1 MGLDVCKL
9 MVLHSA
15 RVYVPAHI
23 AVEATLVT
31 LDVGA
36 ALGASES
43 AMLCGGSPVED
54 RGGTGNGNPADS
66 PQPWNWMRATVTAL
80 DVTVDANL
88 RPCVHVRSELA
99 PSRAR
104 I

>member
-1 MGLDVCKL
+1 
-9 MVLHSA
+9 MVLYSA
-15 RVYVPAHI
+15 RGYVPAHI
-23 AVEATLVT
+23 AVEATSVT

-66 PQPWNWMRATVTAL
+66 PQPNWMRATVTAL
-80 DVTVDANL
+80 DVTATLNLDSASVDACSDDL
-88 RPCVHVRSELA
+88 
-99 PSRAR
+99 
-104 I
+104 